1 MPKGETGSRPLRGWG
16 RDRVCAGKRGIV
28 ADSGWRANHDD
39 PDEHRRYPR
48 LECGGVADIRVL
60 PNGGKERGTLL
71 NLSKRGCCFMGNDR
85 LRGCSG
91 SNIEVHLKVR
101 GIDLRVAGVIRH
113 VRQGMRAGIEF
124 VELSER
130 KRDQIEELIGE
141 LTILDK
147 KAAQGHVEARKLHE
161 QEYLSKDLH
170 GERRRGPELPLE
182 KR

>member
-1 MPKGETGSRPLRGWG
+1 
-16 RDRVCAGKRGIV
+16 
-28 ADSGWRANHDD
+28 
-39 PDEHRRYPR
+39 
-48 LECGGVADIRVL
+48 
-60 PNGGKERGTLL
+60 
-71 NLSKRGCCFMGNDR
+71 MGNDR